1 MVMFDCGYPIT
12 PRGKLENNSFYQRG
26 LARVLPPDDM
36 DYRREILICG
46 MPTGMDGLIAGD
58 AERRPVDADFAPEVD
73 AFAALAAR
81 HAISPCP
88 RHIFRRNLNL
98 LGLDAE
104 QELLGYC
111 AVSNSLC
118 LVAVGRAVGVKRH
131 LLPGIVSGDN
141 TDGFLSFKVHKGGGH
156 LAIVEKFKAPAAK
169 GTSGNGSNSISG
181 AAVNLNINDNLF

>member
-1 MVMFDCGYPIT
+1 MMLDRSDPVT
-12 PRGKLENNSFYQRG
+12 ARGKLGDDFFYQCG
-26 LARVLPPDDM
+26 LAGIFFADDV
-36 DYRREILICG
+36 DYRREIFISG

-104 QELLGYC
+104 QELLG
-111 AVSNSLC
+111 
-118 LVAVGRAVGVKRH
+118 
-131 LLPGIVSGDN
+131 
-141 TDGFLSFKVHKGGGH
+141 
-156 LAIVEKFKAPAAK
+156 
-169 GTSGNGSNSISG
+169 
-181 AAVNLNINDNLF
+181 